1 VYLHFFTLR
10 ESPFNLTPDPRFLF
24 LSAQHEEA
32 LTHLLY
38 GIYER
43 KGFIEIT
50 GEVGTG
56 KTVLCRVLLERLDKT
71 VSTALIFNSYLT
83 KMELLQ
89 AITDD
94 FGLQPR
100 ETTSKGYI
108 DVLNEYLLSEFAA
121 GRNAVVVMDE
131 AQNLEPTV
139 LEQLRMLSNLETERG
154 KLLQIIL
161 VGQPELHA
169 KLATLQMRQLEQRI
183 AVRFHIHELTRAETE
198 QYITHRMSVAGAAH
212 TVIWSR
218 RALRLIHHHTGGIPR
233 RLNLLCDRV
242 LMTTFVRE
250 THRVSAAIVRR
261 SVQEL
266 ASPWQSRRMC
276 WRRRVALGGGA
287 GLGLLGLI
295 AGGVFLWPT
304 VHTQWYPRVV
314 EQVLAVSRNT
324 APPQL
329 TALPPQP
336 ASLPSPISAP
346 ASPVAPVLA
355 TPELVPPAPPL
366 EIDAGLART
375 HWPANIQAEE
385 PGGGRNPGNEGTN
398 AERVVPPTPQESA
411 RAPAPPALLSSGQPP
426 TMAPV
431 PASEQSAPGSPSVTS
446 KPAEQS
452 AQRQVPASQPQE
464 PLAPVTFD
472 NTLTNSN
479 IAYAP
484 LTPPS
489 ATNDPP
495 ASVNAVGAP
504 APTAGTTSDAQAAS
518 TGSAPARG
526 VATDGVAHRTNAASA
541 SQATPSAA
549 RTTRTAAVS
558 EFQKHTKATPTA
570 KGAPAETAAS
580 PEDTKIAAQKPA
592 APGRQARK
600 EAGAQRPAGAT
611 ATAKAPEGFSVQ
623 VKSAGSYT
631 KRTAADESAEPLT
644 AWEQVPA
651 IVAGQD

>member
-1 VYLHFFTLR
+1 MYLRFFNLR
-10 ESPFNLTPDPRFLF
+10 ESPFSLTPDPRFLF

-108 DVLNEYLLSEFAA
+108 DVLNEYLLNEFAA
-121 GRNAVVVMDE
+121 GHNAVVVIDE

-198 QYITHRMSVAGAAH
+198 QYITHRMSVAGGAH
-212 TVIWSR
+212 TVTWSR
-218 RALRLIHHHTGGIPR
+218 RALRLIYHHTGGIPR

-242 LMTTFVRE
+242 LMTAFVRE

-261 SVQEL
+261 SAQEL
-266 ASPWQSRRMC
+266 AGPWQSRRMC
-276 WRRRVALGGGA
+276 WLRRIALGGGA

-295 AGGVFLWPT
+295 GGGVFLWPT

-314 EQVLAVSRNT
+314 EQVLAVTRHT

-329 TALPPQP
+329 TALPPPP
-336 ASLPSPISAP
+336 ASLPAPVSAP

-355 TPELVPPAPPL
+355 TPALVPPAPPL
-366 EIDAGLART
+366 EIDVGLTQTLWQAK
-375 HWPANIQAEE
+375 IQAEE
-385 PGGGRNPGNEGTN
+385 QGTRSHLGG
-398 AERVVPPTPQESA
+398 
-411 RAPAPPALLSSGQPP
+411 L
-426 TMAPV
+426 
-431 PASEQSAPGSPSVTS
+431 TS
-446 KPAEQS
+446 WE
-452 AQRQVPASQPQE
+452 
-464 PLAPVTFD
+464 TI
-472 NTLTNSN
+472 LTN
-479 IAYAP
+479 
-484 LTPPS
+484 
-489 ATNDPP
+489 
-495 ASVNAVGAP
+495 
-504 APTAGTTSDAQAAS
+504 
-518 TGSAPARG
+518 
-526 VATDGVAHRTNAASA
+526 
-541 SQATPSAA
+541 
-549 RTTRTAAVS
+549 
-558 EFQKHTKATPTA
+558 TA
-570 KGAPAETAAS
+570 KGLGLEVMAWQTNIWQLQSVTRPCFIEVLPEPSAS
-580 PEDTKIAAQKPA
+580 RPELWVLARSVTEGVLIYQEPEGLLSVPLQRLRQVWSGKIYLTLQESKYRSLRL
-592 APGRQARK
+592 APGMVGERVRILQQTLKESGYFSSVPSGQFDAQTQQAVKRFQR
-600 EAGAQRPAGAT
+600 ANQLGDDGLVGRRTLMILLHIGADALAL
-611 ATAKAPEGFSVQ
+611 AM
-623 VKSAGSYT
+623 
-631 KRTAADESAEPLT
+631 
-644 AWEQVPA
+644 
-651 IVAGQD
+651 

>member
-1 VYLHFFTLR
+1 VYLRFFNLR

-94 FGLQPR
+94 FGLQPH

-108 DVLNEYLLSEFAA
+108 DALNEYLLSEFAT
-121 GRNAVVVMDE
+121 GHNAVVVIDE

-183 AVRFHIHELTRAETE
+183 AVRFHIHELTRTETE

-212 TVIWSR
+212 TVTWSR

-233 RLNLLCDRV
+233 RINLLCDRV
-242 LMTTFVRE
+242 LMTAFVRE

-266 ASPWQSRRMC
+266 ASPWQSKRLC
-276 WRRRVALGGGA
+276 WLRRVALGGGV

-295 AGGVFLWPT
+295 GGGVLLWPT
-304 VHTQWYPRVV
+304 MQRQWYPRAGK
-314 EQVLAVSRNT
+314 QILAVTRPT
-324 APPQL
+324 APPQPAAL
-329 TALPPQP
+329 LPPP
-336 ASLPSPISAP
+336 ASLPPLVSEP
-346 ASPVAPVLA
+346 ASPVAPLLA
-355 TPELVPPAPPL
+355 TPALVLPAPPL
-366 EIDAGLART
+366 EIDIGLTQTLWRAK
-375 HWPANIQAEE
+375 IQAEE
-385 PGGGRNPGNEGTN
+385 QGT
-398 AERVVPPTPQESA
+398 RSYLGV
-411 RAPAPPALLSSGQPP
+411 LSSWETIVTNTAKGLGLDI
-426 TMAPV
+426 MAWQT
-431 PASEQSAPGSPSVTS
+431 SIWQLQS
-446 KPAEQS
+446 
-452 AQRQVPASQPQE
+452 
-464 PLAPVTFD
+464 
-472 NTLTNSN
+472 LTRPCF
-479 IAYAP
+479 IEVFP
-484 LTPPS
+484 EPS
-489 ATNDPP
+489 ALRPELW
-495 ASVNAVGAP
+495 VL
-504 APTAGTTSDAQAAS
+504 
-518 TGSAPARG
+518 ARG
-526 VATDGVAHRTNAASA
+526 VTEGVLIY
-541 SQATPSAA
+541 Q
-549 RTTRTAAVS
+549 
-558 EFQKHTKATPTA
+558 E
-570 KGAPAETAAS
+570 
-580 PEDTKIAAQKPA
+580 PEGLLPIPLQRLRQIWSGKVYLTLEENKYRGFWL
-592 APGRQARK
+592 APGMVGERVYILQQTLKEFGYFTSAPSGQFDAQTQQAVKRFQRANQIGDDGRVGRRTLMILLH
-600 EAGAQRPAGAT
+600 AGAEALAL
-611 ATAKAPEGFSVQ
+611 AM
-623 VKSAGSYT
+623 
-631 KRTAADESAEPLT
+631 
-644 AWEQVPA
+644 
-651 IVAGQD
+651 

>member
-1 VYLHFFTLR
+1 VYLRFFNLR
-10 ESPFNLTPDPRFLF
+10 ESPFSLTPDPRFLF

-108 DVLNEYLLSEFAA
+108 DVLNEYLLNEFAA
-121 GRNAVVVMDE
+121 GHNAVVVIDE

-139 LEQLRMLSNLETERG
+139 LEQLRMLSNLETERV

-169 KLATLQMRQLEQRI
+169 KLATRQMRQLEQRI

-198 QYITHRMSVAGAAH
+198 QYITHRMSVAGGAH
-212 TVIWSR
+212 TVTWSR
-218 RALRLIHHHTGGIPR
+218 RALRLIYHHTGGIPR
-233 RLNLLCDRV
+233 RINLLCDRV
-242 LMTTFVRE
+242 LMTAFVRE

-266 ASPWQSRRMC
+266 AGPWQSKRLC
-276 WRRRVALGGGA
+276 WLRRVALGGGA

-295 AGGVFLWPT
+295 GGGVFLWPT

-314 EQVLAVSRNT
+314 EQVLAITRHT

-329 TALPPQP
+329 TALSPPL
-336 ASLPSPISAP
+336 ASLPAPVSGP

-355 TPELVPPAPPL
+355 TPVLVPPAPPL
-366 EIDAGLART
+366 EIDVGLTQTLWQAK
-375 HWPANIQAEE
+375 IQAEE
-385 PGGGRNPGNEGTN
+385 QGTRSHLGGLTSWETIVANTMKGLGLEVMAWQTNIWQLQSVTRPCFIEVLPAPSASRPELWVLARSVSEGVLIYQEPEGLLSVPLQRLRQVWSGKVYLTLEESKYRSFWLAPGMVG
-398 AERVVPPTPQESA
+398 ERVRILQQTLKESGYFSSI
-411 RAPAPPALLSSGQPP
+411 PSGQ
-426 TMAPV
+426 
-431 PASEQSAPGSPSVTS
+431 
-446 KPAEQS
+446 
-452 AQRQVPASQPQE
+452 
-464 PLAPVTFD
+464 F
-472 NTLTNSN
+472 
-479 IAYAP
+479 
-484 LTPPS
+484 
-489 ATNDPP
+489 
-495 ASVNAVGAP
+495 
-504 APTAGTTSDAQAAS
+504 DAQTQQAVKRFQRANQL
-518 TGSAPARG
+518 GD
-526 VATDGVAHRTNAASA
+526 DGLVGRRTLMILL
-541 SQATPSAA
+541 
-549 RTTRTAAVS
+549 
-558 EFQKHTKATPTA
+558 HI
-570 KGAPAETAAS
+570 GADALALAM
-580 PEDTKIAAQKPA
+580 
-592 APGRQARK
+592 
-600 EAGAQRPAGAT
+600 
-611 ATAKAPEGFSVQ
+611 
-623 VKSAGSYT
+623 
-631 KRTAADESAEPLT
+631 
-644 AWEQVPA
+644 
-651 IVAGQD
+651 